1 MSTLNKKE
9 IKRLVKLGQAIAM
22 DLGCDG
28 NDTAL
33 PCRSCRFEAIKNM
46 KEYLEINGYRFMDFE
61 RYETLIAE
69 EVK

>member
-1 MSTLNKKE
+1 MNTLNKKE
-9 IKRLVKLGQAIAM
+9 FKRLAELGQAIAM
-22 DLGCDG
+22 DLSCNA

-69 EVK
+69 EAK